1 MRAVLLRPPQ
11 KPTPKKFN
19 SPPSRRPAHAVGRLP
34 VYLRVAGTPAPSRA
48 RCGLHRD
55 GAWGPLTINSASFRD
70 LARRPGRLECDGLP
84 RPW

>member
-11 KPTPKKFN
+11 KPTPKKRFN

-55 GAWGPLTINSASFRD
+55 GAWGLLTINATSEFERHRSLSRAILAMQD
-70 LARRPGRLECDGLP
+70 L
-84 RPW
+84 

>member
-11 KPTPKKFN
+11 KPTPKKRFN

-55 GAWGPLTINSASFRD
+55 AAWGLLTINATSEFERHRSLSRAI
-70 LARRPGRLECDGLP
+70 LAIDM
-84 RPW
+84 